1 MKAHLASIAVMGC
14 LALSPCLAD
23 DSDFRREKDLSHL
36 EGKEAPQLQVDNWL
50 NTEDGAAISLADLKG
65 KVVVVDFWGVW

>member
-1 MKAHLASIAVMGC
+1 MKAYLTAIVMGSF
-14 LALSPCLAD
+14 ALSPCLAD

-36 EGKEAPQLQVDNWL
+36 EGKEAPALQVDNWI
-50 NTEDGAAISLADLKG
+50 NTEALSLADLKG